1 MVLNY
6 VKSEQIYISLNLVFV
21 FIPFIVSKDSHQK
34 GLKLK
39 VYKGSLGDRETKR
52 YFYLQ
57 YWYNGKARMYKVGN
71 YSQSFGVQ
79 ECNEALIELHKTH
92 TDPKNGY
99 WVKDPNETRSLEKRI
114 VWGSLSKKQFSV
126 KTIFA
131 S

>member
-1 MVLNY
+1 MTEKLYSQLDQVEIKQTITPIRFRDDTINKIKKQNINFGKRSY
-6 VKSEQIYISLNLVFV
+6 V

-99 WVKDPNETRSLEKRI
+99 WV
-114 VWGSLSKKQFSV
+114 
-126 KTIFA
+126 
-131 S
+131 